1 MTGNIK
7 RLAIMVMMSIMVQGC
22 VTSGYHTEYMSKNI
36 KRFSI
41 PKRHGTGRHFI
52 RKGKPRFNSSY
63 TKAAKYSS
71 GK

>member
-1 MTGNIK
+1 MKNIK
-7 RLAIMVMMSIMVQGC
+7 TFICILLMLTVI
-22 VTSGYHTEYMSKNI
+22 TSCATSAYHTEYMSKTMY
-36 KRFSI
+36 RFSI

>member
-1 MTGNIK
+1 MKNIK
-7 RLAIMVMMSIMVQGC
+7 NFICLLLMLAVITSC

-41 PKRHGTGRHFI
+41 PKRHGAGRHFI